1 MMKKTIGSL
10 LLMLCLMGTMAM
22 EVQAETFYGASGWQ
36 VSFTSDNKMETNF
49 KNKDLTEAIMG
60 LQPGD
65 NIIFTVNLKNAN
77 KSATDWYMTNEVLYS
92 LEDRS
97 ANSATNGGAY
107 TYILTYTDKDGT
119 ARTLFSSDTVGGEN
133 TAGAAEGLHGATEG
147 LEDYFYL
154 DTLASGK
161 SGKITLEIALDGETQ
176 GNDYQDTLADL
187 QMNFAVELSTN
198 TPGTNRP
205 GTNTPGNNTSTT
217 NRSNR
222 SASTAGTRT
231 GVVRTGDETNLVP
244 LYIVMGITG
253 LLFLILAIY
262 GLKRGK
268 KDRKGAD

>member
-1 MMKKTIGSL
+1 MRKRYGLILTAL
-10 LLMLCLMGTMAM
+10 LLAASSLTAY
-22 EVQAETFYGASGWQ
+22 AESSSGGPWKVAFTQEGKLESGFATAQLADVIYG
-36 VSFTSDNKMETNF
+36 M
-49 KNKDLTEAIMG
+49 
-60 LQPGD
+60 QPGD
-65 NIIFTVNLKNAN
+65 DATVTLELVNQN
-77 KSATDWYMTNEVLYS
+77 SASTEWYMTNKILSS
-92 LEDRS
+92 LEDS
-97 ANSATNGGAY
+97 AAGASGGAY
-107 TYILTYTDKDGT
+107 TYRLAYTGQDG
-119 ARTLFSSDTVGGEN
+119 REKVLFSSDTVGG
-133 TAGAAEGLHGATEG
+133 TGTDAGEGLHSISSA

>member
-1 MMKKTIGSL
+1 MMKKKFGSL
-10 LLMLCLMGTMAM
+10 LLMLCLVCTVAL
-22 EVQAETFYGASGWQ
+22 EVHAETFYGDSGWQ
-36 VSFTSDNKMETNF
+36 VTFTADSKMESNF

-65 NIIFTVNLKNAN
+65 NIIFTVNLKNSN

-107 TYILTYTDKDGT
+107 TYILTYTGKDGT
-119 ARTLFSSDTVGGEN
+119 ARTLFSSDTVGGD
-133 TAGAAEGLHGATEG
+133 TASGAEEGLHGATDG

-187 QMNFAVELSTN
+187 QMNFAVETN
-198 TPGTNRP
+198 TNTNTT
-205 GTNTPGNNTSTT
+205 GSNTPGNNTSTS

-231 GVVRTGDETNLVP
+231 GVVKTGDETNLVP

-253 LLFLILAIY
+253 ALFLILAIY
-262 GLKRGK
+262 SMKRGK
-268 KDRKGAD
+268 KEKKEADKCV